1 MAGRA
6 LSCCSCSAG
15 WDGMGW
21 NGMGWNGT
29 SRPAPCSSRPLA
41 GGRAMRCPT
50 GGQSLG
56 ASGAPAPSTSRGW
69 DHPGLHGQG
78 EQFLLSKS
86 PSWFSK
92 TEKSGPKWLLFYLNF
107 WLFIP
112 EPLLT
117 FYNFFSYKFSSLH
130 NRLLCR
136 NSCSAQTAL
145 QTELHLLG

>member
-1 MAGRA
+1 M
-6 LSCCSCSAG
+6 G
-15 WDGMGW
+15 WDA
-21 NGMGWNGT
+21 MGWNGT

-41 GGRAMRCPT
+41 GGRGMRCPR

-56 ASGAPAPSTSRGW
+56 ARGLLPPARPVPRDSRGW
-69 DHPGLHGQG
+69 DHPGLHGQV
-78 EQFLLSKS
+78 EQFLLSKT
-86 PSWFSK
+86 PSRFSK
-92 TEKSGPKWLLFYLNF
+92 TEKSGPQWLLFYLNF